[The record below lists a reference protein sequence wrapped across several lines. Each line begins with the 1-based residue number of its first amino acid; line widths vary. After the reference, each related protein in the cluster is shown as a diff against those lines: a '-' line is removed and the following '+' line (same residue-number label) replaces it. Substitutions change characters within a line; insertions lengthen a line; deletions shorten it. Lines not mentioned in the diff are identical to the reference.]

1 MRITLVAAVAKNGVI
16 GRDGDLPWRLPDD
29 LKAFKRLTLGKPVVM
44 GRKTWESIGRPL
56 PERHNV
62 IMTRSQDFE
71 APGASV
77 VRSADEALELL
88 ADEDEIMIIGG
99 GAIYRQ
105 LLDRTDRIY
114 LTEVDAE
121 VAGDVTFP
129 ALDPAEWVEVSC
141 EQHAADERHE
151 YAFTLRQL
159 DRVRD
164 CDPASSSDHRG
175 QAD

>member
-56 PERHNV
+56 PGRHNV
-62 IMTRSQDFE
+62 VMTRSQNFD
-71 APGASV
+71 APGAGV
-77 VRSADEALELL
+77 VRSAEEALELL
-88 ADEDEIMIIGG
+88 ADHEEIMVIGG

-105 LLDRTDRIY
+105 FLDRAGRIY

-121 VAGDVTFP
+121 VDGDVTFP
-129 ALDPAEWVEVSC
+129 ELDPGQWAEVSRDHHPADDR
-141 EQHAADERHE
+141 HA
-151 YAFTLRQL
+151 YAFTLVRL
-159 DRVRD
+159 DRN
-164 CDPASSSDHRG
+164 G
-175 QAD
+175 

>member
-56 PERHNV
+56 PGRHNV
-62 IMTRSQDFE
+62 VMTRSEGFA

-77 VRSADEALELL
+77 VSSVQQALELL
-88 ADEDEIMIIGG
+88 TDHEEIMVIGG

-105 LLDRTDRIY
+105 FLGRASRIY

-121 VAGDVTFP
+121 VDGDVTFP
-129 ALDPAEWVEVSC
+129 ELDAAEWEETSR
-141 EQHAADERHE
+141 EHHPADERHA
-151 YAFTLRQL
+151 YGFTLVRL
-159 DRVRD
+159 DRN
-164 CDPASSSDHRG
+164 G
-175 QAD
+175 

>member
-62 IMTRSQDFE
+62 VMTRSQDFE

-77 VRSADEALELL
+77 VPSAEAALELL
-88 ADEDEIMIIGG
+88 ADQDEVMVIGG

-105 LLDRTDRIY
+105 FLERADHIY
-114 LTEVDAE
+114 LTEVDAD
-121 VAGDVTFP
+121 VDGDVTFP
-129 ALDPAEWVEVSC
+129 ELDPGEWVEVSR
-141 EQHAADERHE
+141 EHHPADERHA
-151 YAFTLRQL
+151 YAFTLVRL
-159 DRVRD
+159 DRNR
-164 CDPASSSDHRG
+164 
-175 QAD
+175 

>member
-29 LKAFKRLTLGKPVVM
+29 LQAFKRLTLGKPVVM

-56 PERHNV
+56 PERLNV
-62 IMTRSQDFE
+62 VMTRSEGFA

-77 VRSADEALELL
+77 VSSAEAALELL
-88 ADEDEIMIIGG
+88 ADQAEVMVIGG

-105 LLDRTDRIY
+105 FLGRADRIY

-121 VAGDVTFP
+121 IDGDVTFP
-129 ALDPAEWVEVSC
+129 DLDAAEWVEVSR
-141 EQHAADERHE
+141 EHHPADERHAH
-151 YAFTLRQL
+151 AFTLVRL
-159 DRVRD
+159 DRNW
-164 CDPASSSDHRG
+164 
-175 QAD
+175 

>member
-29 LKAFKRLTLGKPVVM
+29 LQAFKRLTLGKPVVM

-56 PERHNV
+56 PERLNV
-62 IMTRSQDFE
+62 VTTRSEGFA

-77 VRSADEALELL
+77 VSSAEAALELL
-88 ADEDEIMIIGG
+88 AVQAEVMVIGG

-105 LLDRTDRIY
+105 FLGRADRIY

-121 VAGDVTFP
+121 IDGDVTFP
-129 ALDPAEWVEVSC
+129 DLDAAEWVEVSR
-141 EQHAADERHE
+141 EHHPADERHAH
-151 YAFTLRQL
+151 AFTLVRL
-159 DRVRD
+159 DRNW
-164 CDPASSSDHRG
+164 
-175 QAD
+175 